1 MFLYIAIHKDENTG
15 YGVTVP
21 SLPGCFS
28 YGDTLEQA
36 IEESKQAIL
45 FHIEGLLADGIKL
58 KINQPNFVTLFDD
71 PENADALWFG
81 IDVNIDHLIP
91 KPEQFNVRWT
101 KYLLNKIDNYLLQIY
116 DLQIHNTQYNF
127 FTTLVLKQLNSF
139 YKLPE
144 QLNYNENGNTKSYSW
159 KLKY

>member
-45 FHIEGLLADGIKL
+45 FHIEGLLEDGIEPET
-58 KINQPNFVTLFDD
+58 NQPDLATLIND
-71 PENADALWFG
+71 PEYAGAQWFG
-81 IDVNIDHLIP
+81 IEVNIDHLTL
-91 KPEQFNVRWT
+91 KPERFNVSWP
-101 KYLLNKIDNYLLQIY
+101 KYLLNKVDTYVSQTHDTRSNFLAKAALERINSANQ
-116 DLQIHNTQYNF
+116 NTGIA
-127 FTTLVLKQLNSF
+127 K
-139 YKLPE
+139 
-144 QLNYNENGNTKSYSW
+144 
-159 KLKY
+159 

>member
-45 FHIEGLLADGIKL
+45 FHIEGLLEDGIEPET
-58 KINQPNFVTLFDD
+58 NQPDLATLIND
-71 PENADALWFG
+71 PEYAGAQWFG
-81 IDVNIDHLIP
+81 IEMNIDHLTL
-91 KPEQFNVRWT
+91 KKVDTYVSQTHDTRS
-101 KYLLNKIDNYLLQIY
+101 
-116 DLQIHNTQYNF
+116 NF
-127 FTTLVLKQLNSF
+127 LAKAALERINSANQNAGIA
-139 YKLPE
+139 K
-144 QLNYNENGNTKSYSW
+144 
-159 KLKY
+159 